1 MARKPIPE
9 DVFEI
14 SRKKALEAQERI
26 VSGGSR
32 KDDDLVKLIVRVTPE
47 MKKSLM
53 MHRAETGESMN
64 ALIVRAVERELEL

>member
-9 DVFEI
+9 DVFDI
-14 SRKKALEAQERI
+14 GRKKALEAQERI
-26 VSGGSR
+26 VSGEGR